1 MENEIEQM
9 EQNIN
14 SQETMIATENEP
26 SLNWRQRLNPK
37 RWWQNHVKQK
47 LTRGEKIAA
56 WVILVIFLLVFYITL
71 DANKYAA
78 QVRTIEGEGK
88 VGVNPTTERLDFGDL
103 SRGTSAVRTVTVK
116 NGTIMPMYVVMVKTG
131 SIADL
136 VDININY
143 LKLPRG
149 AEQKIEFQTY
159 IPASA
164 AINATYKG
172 RVYLF
177 KIPTFWL

>member
-1 MENEIEQM
+1 MDNKFTQEENTQPSEEPKENETKPKKRIFTGWW
-9 EQNIN
+9 
-14 SQETMIATENEP
+14 SD
-26 SLNWRQRLNPK
+26 LK
-37 RWWQNHVKQK
+37 RW
-47 LTRGEKIAA
+47 EKVVSVVCA
-56 WVILVIFLLVFYITL
+56 ILVLFLFYITL
-71 DANKYAA
+71 DANKYQAV
-78 QVRTIEGEGK
+78 VRVVEGEGR

-103 SRGTSAVRTVTVK
+103 SRGTSAGRTVTIK

-136 VDININY
+136 VDIDINY
-143 LKLPRG
+143 LKVPRG
-149 AEQKIEFQTY
+149 GEQKIEFQTY

-164 AINATYKG
+164 AIDATYKG

>member
-1 MENEIEQM
+1 MDNKFTQEENMQPEEPREQ
-9 EQNIN
+9 EAEKPKKRIFTGWW
-14 SQETMIATENEP
+14 SD
-26 SLNWRQRLNPK
+26 LK
-37 RWWQNHVKQK
+37 RW
-47 LTRGEKIAA
+47 EKAVSVA
-56 WVILVIFLLVFYITL
+56 CAILVLFLFYITL
-71 DANKYAA
+71 DANKYQAV
-78 QVRTIEGEGK
+78 VRVVEGEGR

-136 VDININY
+136 VDIDINY
-143 LKLPRG
+143 LKVPRG

-164 AINATYKG
+164 VIDATYKG